1 MTEQITKE
9 ELQEHLKA
17 LNIGI
22 AVGYMTALEVL
33 NTERLRHKNG
43 SSGAATLDRLTETI
57 QEKLNNL
64 KDVEHVK

>member
-9 ELQEHLKA
+9 ELQKHLETVH
-17 LNIGI
+17 IGI